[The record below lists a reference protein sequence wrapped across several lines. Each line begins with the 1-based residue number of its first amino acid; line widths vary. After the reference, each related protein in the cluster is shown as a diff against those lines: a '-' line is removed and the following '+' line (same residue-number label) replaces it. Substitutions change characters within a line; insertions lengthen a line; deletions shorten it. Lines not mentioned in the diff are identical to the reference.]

1 VIVRLKVRDVQN
13 WRKRVNNFQ
22 PYTQTNVVDFY
33 KELVKRWADD
43 QLDQLHEYP
52 ITDRK
57 NALERLLDSSLDV
70 FRDDIIEEIRK
81 RNLSFLVD

>member
-1 VIVRLKVRDVQN
+1 M
-13 WRKRVNNFQ
+13 NNTFK
-22 PYTQTNVVDFY
+22 PYNQTNVVDFY
-33 KELVKRWADD
+33 RELVKRWADD

-57 NALERLLDSSLDV
+57 NALERLIDSSLDV

>member
-1 VIVRLKVRDVQN
+1 
-13 WRKRVNNFQ
+13 VNTFK

-57 NALERLLDSSLDV
+57 NALDRLLDSSLDV
-70 FRDDIIEEIRK
+70 FKSDIEEEIRK

>member
-1 VIVRLKVRDVQN
+1 MSTFK
-13 WRKRVNNFQ
+13 
-22 PYTQTNVVDFY
+22 PYTQTDVVSFY

-57 NALERLLDSSLDV
+57 NALESLIDSSLEV
-70 FRDDIIEEIRK
+70 FKDDILDEIKSRK
-81 RNLSFLVD
+81 LSYLS

>member
-1 VIVRLKVRDVQN
+1 MNTFK
-13 WRKRVNNFQ
+13 
-22 PYTQTNVVDFY
+22 PYTQTDVISFY

-52 ITDRK
+52 ITSRK
-57 NALERLLDSSLDV
+57 ETLERLIESSLDV
-70 FRDDIIEEIRK
+70 FKDDIHEEIRK

>member
-1 VIVRLKVRDVQN
+1 
-13 WRKRVNNFQ
+13 VNNFK

-52 ITDRK
+52 ITNRK
-57 NALERLLDSSLDV
+57 QALENLIQSSLEV
-70 FRDDIIEEIRK
+70 FREDILEEIRSRK
-81 RNLSFLVD
+81 LSFLVD

>member
-1 VIVRLKVRDVQN
+1 M
-13 WRKRVNNFQ
+13 WRREMNNFK
-22 PYTQTNVVDFY
+22 PYTQTDVVSFY

-52 ITDRK
+52 ITNRK
-57 NALERLLDSSLDV
+57 EALGRLIDSSLDV
-70 FRDDIIEEIRK
+70 FRDDIEEEIRK

>member
-1 VIVRLKVRDVQN
+1 
-13 WRKRVNNFQ
+13 VNNFK

-57 NALERLLDSSLDV
+57 NALVRLIDSSLDV
-70 FRDDIIEEIRK
+70 FRDDIEEEIRK

>member
-1 VIVRLKVRDVQN
+1 MNTVK
-13 WRKRVNNFQ
+13 
-22 PYTQTNVVDFY
+22 PYNQTNVVDFY

-52 ITDRK
+52 ITNRK
-57 NALERLLDSSLDV
+57 EALERLLDSSLDV
-70 FRDDIIEEIRK
+70 FRDDITEEIRK

>member
-1 VIVRLKVRDVQN
+1 MNTFK
-13 WRKRVNNFQ
+13 

-33 KELVKRWADD
+33 RELVKRWADD

-70 FRDDIIEEIRK
+70 FRDDITEEIRK

>member
-1 VIVRLKVRDVQN
+1 M
-13 WRKRVNNFQ
+13 NNFE
-22 PYTQTNVVDFY
+22 PYTQTDVVSFY

-57 NALERLLDSSLDV
+57 QALAQLIDSSMDV
-70 FRDDIIEEIRK
+70 FRDDIEAEIRSRK
-81 RNLSFLVD
+81 LSYLVD

>member
-1 VIVRLKVRDVQN
+1 
-13 WRKRVNNFQ
+13 VNTFK

-57 NALERLLDSSLDV
+57 DALERLLDSSLDV

>member
-1 VIVRLKVRDVQN
+1 MNTFK
-13 WRKRVNNFQ
+13 
-22 PYTQTNVVDFY
+22 PYTQNNVVDFY
-33 KELVKRWADD
+33 RELVKRWADD

-57 NALERLLDSSLDV
+57 EALERLLDSSLDV
-70 FRDDIIEEIRK
+70 FRDDITEEIRK

>member
-1 VIVRLKVRDVQN
+1 M
-13 WRKRVNNFQ
+13 NNTFK
-22 PYTQTNVVDFY
+22 PYTQTDVVSFY

-57 NALERLLDSSLDV
+57 EALERLIESSLDV
-70 FRDDIIEEIRK
+70 FRDDIHEEIRK

>member
-1 VIVRLKVRDVQN
+1 MNIFK
-13 WRKRVNNFQ
+13 
-22 PYTQTNVVDFY
+22 PYTQTDVVSFY

-57 NALERLLDSSLDV
+57 NALESLIDSSLEV
-70 FRDDIIEEIRK
+70 FKDDILDEIKSRK
-81 RNLSFLVD
+81 LSYLS

>member
-1 VIVRLKVRDVQN
+1 MNTFK
-13 WRKRVNNFQ
+13 
-22 PYTQTNVVDFY
+22 PYTQTDVVSFY

-70 FRDDIIEEIRK
+70 FRDDIVEEIRK

>member
-1 VIVRLKVRDVQN
+1 MMNTFK
-13 WRKRVNNFQ
+13 
-22 PYTQTNVVDFY
+22 PYNQTNVVDFY

-70 FRDDIIEEIRK
+70 FKNDIEEEIRK
-81 RNLSFLVD
+81 RNL